1 VLDRDANPETDTP
14 GFFGSNNM
22 NNNDNG
28 PQFFKPPHL
37 RNQYQKIGMF
47 GFPLVPNVNPGDNDF
62 QGEQVRGFGFLHDGS
77 IDTAF
82 RFINVLSFNLR
93 LPENPGGMP
102 LTPEGMEM
110 RRALEAFV
118 LAFDSNLAPIVGQQI
133 TLTHANAAVAGPRID
148 LLMARADEGEC
159 DLVAKSR
166 ILVHEVGF
174 LYVGGG
180 LFKVSR
186 AGFPLIPDGVVRS
199 LAARPGREVTYTCA
213 PPGSGERVGL
223 DRDEDGAL
231 DGDEL
236 HAGSDPADPTSVP

>member
-1 VLDRDANPETDTP
+1 
-14 GFFGSNNM
+14 M

-47 GFPLVPNVNPGDNDF
+47 GLKQVPAINAGDNDF
-62 QGEQVRGFGFLHDGS
+62 MGDQVRGFGFLHDGS

-82 RFINVLSFNLR
+82 RFINVLSFNQI
-93 LPENPGGMP
+93 PANPFGMP
-102 LTPEGMEM
+102 LSPEGTEM
-110 RRALEAFV
+110 RRGLEAFV
-118 LAFDSNLAPIVGQQI
+118 LAFDSNMAPIVGQQA
-133 TLTHANAAVAGPRID
+133 TLTHSNLAVAGPRID
-148 LLMARADEGEC
+148 LLKARADVGEC

-166 ILVHEVGF
+166 LLFHEIGF

-180 LFKVSR
+180 LFKIAR
-186 AGFPLIPDGVVRS
+186 AAFPLIPDPVVRA
-199 LAARPGREVTYTCA
+199 LAVVLGQEVTYTCA
-213 PPGSGERVGL
+213 PPGSGHRIGL

-236 HAGSDPADPTSVP
+236 HAGSDPADPGSVP